1 MAKFLS
7 GKDLEEAIYNVIF
20 KAEKYIIIISPYIKL
35 DSYFREALFDK
46 HLNNSKLKIYIVF
59 GKNERQVNKSFNV
72 EDFDYFKKFPN
83 ISITYAPNLH
93 AKYYTNEKQAIITSL
108 NMYDTSFKKNIEFG
122 VQCESS
128 IIGIENVYLDA
139 YNKSADIIEGNYLV
153 FLKQPLYKKN
163 LISKDYVGSKIV
175 YDVTQQLIDTGKV
188 PQKSVNNFED
198 QEALRMTERKE
209 RVSREMFEA
218 QHKSI
223 LIREQE
229 SSTKIVKPKVEL
241 KGHCIRCGKPIP
253 LNIKVPYCSICYK
266 DWHLTKKEFIVERYC
281 HICGKEHSS
290 SKKRP
295 AHFECY
301 NDRKKV

>member
-7 GKDLEEAIYNVIF
+7 GTDLAEAIYNVIF

-35 DSYFREALFDK
+35 DNYFREALFDK
-46 HLNNSKLKIYIVF
+46 HLNNSELKIYIVF

-108 NMYDTSFKKNIEFG
+108 NLYDTSFRKNIEFG

-128 IIGIENVYLDA
+128 IIGIENMYFEA
-139 YNKSADIIEGNYLV
+139 YNKSADIIGGNYLV
-153 FLKQPLYKKN
+153 FLKKPLYKKK
-163 LISKDYVGSKIV
+163 LLSKDYVGSKTI
-175 YDVTQQLIDTGKV
+175 YDVTQQLIDTGEV
-188 PQKSVNNFED
+188 PQKSAYSFED
-198 QEALRMTERKE
+198 TETLNMTESKE

-218 QHKSI
+218 QQKIIKIKEQQKSI
-223 LIREQE
+223 EV
-229 SSTKIVKPKVEL
+229 VKPKTDL
-241 KGHCIRCGKPIP
+241 KGHCIRCRKPIP
-253 LNIKVPYCSICYK
+253 LNIKAPYCGICYN
-266 DWHLTKKEFIVERYC
+266 DWQITKKDFIVERYC
-281 HICGKEHSS
+281 HICGEEHSS

-295 AHFECY
+295 AHLECFKDL
-301 NDRKKV
+301 NKF